1 MKHLIFSN
9 DVNEMYDSIVKNKA
23 EYFEDEEP
31 TENQIWDMVNE
42 NIEDW
47 LNDEKVN
54 LDGIGENGIVTIVSL
69 KLWNGTRQGIM
80 FSDNLAEALD
90 NLPIADCT
98 FEWEVD
104 GYNMIGRLWHHD
116 DPMGNTTMIVRELK
130 DGVTIDKVNL
140 KNWKRLTKSVKKPV
154 AEVFGW

>member
-1 MKHLIFSN
+1 MKHLIFNS
-9 DVNEMYDSIVKNKA
+9 DVSEMYDRIEKNCG
-23 EYFEDEEP
+23 EYFGDEEP
-31 TENQIWDMVNE
+31 TDDQIWDMAYDE
-42 NIEDW
+42 IDRW
-47 LNDEKVN
+47 MDDEKVN
-54 LDGIGENGIVTIVSL
+54 LGNIGRNGVVTIVSL

-90 NLPIADCT
+90 NLPIDDCT
-98 FEWEVD
+98 FEWEVN
-104 GYNMIGRLWHHD
+104 GYNMVGRLWHHD